1 MKRKLLTLIFC
12 STLVNSTTLESSL
25 DSEGIN
31 KLAISYLKGDGV
43 KKNIPYAHKLLLDAS
58 KQGNLEATY
67 NLAKL
72 YSSKK
77 TKYYDKK
84 KSYNLLVDNVE
95 KNHAKSQTLIAKYF
109 LFGIAVDKDY
119 EKALYYFKKASKQKE
134 FNANCY
140 IAYIYAN
147 AMGVYPNFGRAHVFA
162 RDEYKRGNKVCKK
175 VWKDYNLGKYPKDKG
190 WKFGDYNEPIR

>member
-1 MKRKLLTLIFC
+1 VKKKLLSLIFFT
-12 STLVNSTTLESSL
+12 TLVNSTTLE
-25 DSEGIN
+25 DIEAMN
-31 KLAISYLKGDGV
+31 KLAISYLKGVGV
-43 KKNIPYAHKLLLDAS
+43 NKDIPYAHKLLLKAS
-58 KQGNLEATY
+58 SKGSIEATY

-77 TKYYDKK
+77 TKYYDTI

-95 KNHAKSQTLIAKYF
+95 RNHAKSQTMIAKYF
-109 LFGIAVDKDY
+109 LFGIAVPKDY
-119 EKALYYFKKASKQKE
+119 EKSLYYFKKASKQKE

-147 AMGVYPNFGRAHVFA
+147 AKGVYPNFGRAHVFA
-162 RDEYKRGNKVCKK
+162 KDEYKKGNKVCKK
-175 VWKDYNLGKYPKDKG
+175 VWKDYNLAKYPKDKG